1 MEKLN
6 LVLNSNKRSIE
17 ISYKVEDEKHDKDMF
32 HSIVEVVRQ
41 NKLSCIIGDSYNGLR
56 YFHIS
61 GIFPQDV
68 IKAYNSIE
76 KLT

>member
-17 ISYKVEDEKHDKDMF
+17 VSYKVEDEKHDKDTF
-32 HSIVEVVRQ
+32 HAIVEIVRQ
-41 NKLSCIIGDSYNGLR
+41 NKLSCIIGDDYNGLKC
-56 YFHIS
+56 FHIS
-61 GIFPQDV
+61 GILPQDV